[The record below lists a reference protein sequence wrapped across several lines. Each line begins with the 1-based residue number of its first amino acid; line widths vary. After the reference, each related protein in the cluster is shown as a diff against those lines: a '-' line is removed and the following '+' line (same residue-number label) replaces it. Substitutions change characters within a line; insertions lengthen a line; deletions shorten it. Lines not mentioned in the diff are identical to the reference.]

1 MFSQSLLRQ
10 QLRVAAN
17 QRETRK
23 MSTYEQHKLSGG
35 SVVKVVPRVMEHF
48 GSLEKKQEI
57 FAETGSLFIR

>member
-23 MSTYEQHKLSGG
+23 MYTYEQHKLSGG
-35 SVVKVVPRVMEHF
+35 SVAKVMPLVMEHF
-48 GSLEKKQEI
+48 GSWEKKREI